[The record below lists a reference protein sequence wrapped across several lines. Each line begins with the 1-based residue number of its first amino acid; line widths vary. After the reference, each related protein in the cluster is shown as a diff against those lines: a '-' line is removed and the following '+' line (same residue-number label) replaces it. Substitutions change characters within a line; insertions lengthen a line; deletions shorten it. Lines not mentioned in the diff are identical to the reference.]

1 MWKFMQMIV
10 SDLDKMT
17 NYARDNQDAVKQ
29 LLKEAPNIT
38 T

>member
-1 MWKFMQMIV
+1 MELIV
-10 SDLDKMT
+10 ADLDKMT
-17 NYARDNQDAVKQ
+17 SYARDNQEAVKQ